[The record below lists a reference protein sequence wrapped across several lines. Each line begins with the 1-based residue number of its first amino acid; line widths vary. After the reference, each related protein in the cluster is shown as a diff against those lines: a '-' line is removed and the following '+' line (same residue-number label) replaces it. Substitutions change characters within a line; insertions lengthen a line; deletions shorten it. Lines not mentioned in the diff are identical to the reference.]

1 MTASLVVQ
9 WSWLGSDGH
18 RDLLSAGWMTLRLMT
33 DHRNSW
39 KTWPVTPGLA
49 ARAAD
54 KPVPGGPISH
64 GNRLETAPRIVSSIL
79 QDA

>member
-18 RDLLSAGWMTLRLMT
+18 RDLLPAGWMTLRLMT
-33 DHRNSW
+33 GHRISW

-49 ARAAD
+49 ARATNN
-54 KPVPGGPISH
+54 PVSRGPISH
-64 GNRLETAPRIVSSIL
+64 GNRLETAPRIVSSNL